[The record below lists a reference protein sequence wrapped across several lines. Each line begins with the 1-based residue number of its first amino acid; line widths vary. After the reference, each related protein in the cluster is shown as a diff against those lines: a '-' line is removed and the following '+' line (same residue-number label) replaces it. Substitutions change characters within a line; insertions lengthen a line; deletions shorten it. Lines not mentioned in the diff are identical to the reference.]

1 MTRLRAEPRPIE
13 PMDLANMRANGVR
26 SLDVQCH
33 NCRHRVIVNV
43 RHLPGATGMAL
54 RLRRPA
60 LRVLIGIVVCCGP
73 NFRAVRPLRVTPSAV
88 PFHTKSAPLRHLRA
102 NFGRRAHQE

>member
-54 RLRRPA
+54 RYGVPLSA
-60 LRVLIGIVVCCGP
+60 SLSGSS
-73 NFRAVRPLRVTPSAV
+73 FAAVQTFEQFDR
-88 PFHTKSAPLRHLRA
+88 
-102 NFGRRAHQE
+102 FG